1 MKKKLSNLVPDIYN
15 LINSL
20 TEGAELNISDEQYEE
35 FGKDMSDALKHWA
48 TPQDR
53 TGKANLRMS
62 NIGKP
67 ERRLW
72 FDAHTQADTTEKLE
86 PSTQIKFLY
95 GHLLEVVLLFFVK
108 MSGHKLT
115 AMQKEITVDGIKG
128 HMDCKINGGTAR
140 IEKIKSR

>member
-20 TEGAELNISDEQYEE
+20 TEGTELNISDEQYEE

-53 TGKANLRMS
+53 TDKANLRMS

-95 GHLLEVVLLFFVK
+95 
-108 MSGHKLT
+108 
-115 AMQKEITVDGIKG
+115 
-128 HMDCKINGGTAR
+128 
-140 IEKIKSR
+140 